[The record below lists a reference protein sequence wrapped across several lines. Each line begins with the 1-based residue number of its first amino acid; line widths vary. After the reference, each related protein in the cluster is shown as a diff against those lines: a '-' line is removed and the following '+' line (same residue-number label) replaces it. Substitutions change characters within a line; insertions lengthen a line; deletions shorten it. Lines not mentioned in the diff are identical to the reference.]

1 MYEADGHKRTYTLH
15 IKVNETAINLIN
27 NSISN
32 NEGIIPL
39 YTGNHYNKDEIFVSL
54 LYIRV

>member
-39 YTGNHYNKDEIFVSL
+39 YTGNHYNKDEIFVS
-54 LYIRV
+54 